1 MSIQFPGDPG
11 DGRAQY
17 GQRRAGGPL
26 SAMSSTLKVRL
37 IMALVVVGIGV
48 MSYLSSFQVNPVT
61 GERQAVGMNQEQ
73 EIALGLQAA
82 PEMISQM
89 GGTAPRNDPA
99 ARIVEEVGQRLVSV
113 EEVAKSPYR
122 GHFDFHLL
130 EDRQTINAFALPG
143 GQIFIT
149 RALFERLETEAQLAG
164 VLGHEVGHVIH
175 RHGAQRMAS
184 ANLTQSIIQGVGVA
198 ASDGSSNGQMAAQAA
213 AYVGQMVLMKYGRE
227 DELESDN
234 YGLKLMAQTGLDPA
248 GMIRVMEI
256 LAEATGSGPR
266 APQWAST
273 HPDPLARI
281 DEIKQWLAAN
291 ERELKQM
298 TLSQGRPLRMIR

>member
-1 MSIQFPGDPG
+1 MSIQYPD
-11 DGRAQY
+11 DQY
-17 GQRRAGGPL
+17 DSRQPRRAGPM
-26 SAMSSTLKVRL
+26 SMMSSTLKVRL

-48 MSYLSSFQVNPVT
+48 ISYLSSFQVNPVT
-61 GERQAVGMNQEQ
+61 GERQAVGMSQEQ

-82 PEMISQM
+82 PEMAQQM
-89 GGTAPRNDPA
+89 GGVARRDDPA
-99 ARIVEEVGQRLVSV
+99 ARLVAEVGQRLVSV
-113 EEVAKSPYR
+113 EEVANSPYR
-122 GHFDFHLL
+122 GHFQFHLL

-149 RALFERLETEAQLAG
+149 RALLDRLENESQLAG

-198 ASDGSSNGQMAAQAA
+198 ASDGTSGGQVAAQAA

-234 YGLKLMAQTGLDPA
+234 YGLKLMANTGLDPA

-256 LAEATGSGPR
+256 LAEASGGSGR
-266 APQWAST
+266 GVPQWAST

-281 DEIKQWLAAN
+281 EEIKAWLAAN
-291 ERELKQM
+291 EESLKKLP
-298 TLSQGRPLRMIR
+298 LSQGRPLRALR